1 MRLCSAVVNISH
13 DMKLVDSKLFDGIS
27 KSNNYALSVIVADDG
42 VKNLVVVAVKIVEIY
57 AGSEEFFD
65 DIRKSGVKRFTQP
78 RTGVLAADFAPE
90 NDEVAQCCPVPCI
103 GVLNVFEFKLNFLF
117 RIIHNRSKGF
127 TLVIAEPVNK
137 KSFNFTTNNARCIV
151 QNMFECITLTMKIAH
166 EMLRRFRQRKN

>member
-13 DMKLVDSKLFDGIS
+13 NMKLVDSKLFDGIS

-90 NDEVAQCCPVPCI
+90 NDEVAQRCFVPCVGI
-103 GVLNVFEFKLNFLF
+103 LNVFQFELNFLLW
-117 RIIHNRSKGF
+117 IVYDCCKSF
-127 TLVIAEPVNK
+127 TLVKAEPVNK